1 MPPDLIQPAQPRLE
15 LLGHFRA
22 ELGEPLE
29 LGETL
34 WGRRRVIPI
43 AGGAFDGPLLRGTVL
58 PGGADWQVVH
68 ADGMATIDTRY
79 TLKTHDGVLVS
90 VATQGVRHGPADV
103 LARIAGGEP
112 VDLAEYYF
120 RVSIRYEVTEVEYG
134 WLNRIVA
141 VASAIRLANAVAYD
155 AYAVR

>member
-1 MPPDLIQPAQPRLE
+1 MSPDLIAPVEPQLE

-29 LGETL
+29 LGQTL

-43 AGGAFDGPLLRGTVL
+43 AGGAFEGPSLRGTIL

-68 ADGMATIDTRY
+68 PDGMATIDTRY
-79 TLKTHDGVLVS
+79 TLQTHDRALIS
-90 VATQGVRHGPADV
+90 VATQGVRHGAPEV
-103 LARIAGGEP
+103 LARIAAGEL
-112 VDLAEYYF
+112 VDPAEYYF
-120 RVSIRYEVTEVEYG
+120 RVSIRYEAAESEYA

-141 VASAIRLANAVAYD
+141 VASAVRLAATVVYD